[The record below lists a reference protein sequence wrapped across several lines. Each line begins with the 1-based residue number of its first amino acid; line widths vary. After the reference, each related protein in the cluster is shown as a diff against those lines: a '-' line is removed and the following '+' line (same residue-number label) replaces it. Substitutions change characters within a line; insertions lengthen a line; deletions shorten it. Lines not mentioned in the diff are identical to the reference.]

1 MLTELAR
8 RPNQAELIA
17 SVRQQ
22 VCAAGNGCCFGGD
35 VMKAAAAAASVVS
48 KVRRTRVEL
57 AAERGAPI
65 CRSVDVTASREAAC
79 D

>member
-1 MLTELAR
+1 VLTELAR

-35 VMKAAAAAASVVS
+35 VMKAAVAAASVVS
-48 KVRRTRVEL
+48 KVRGT
-57 AAERGAPI
+57 
-65 CRSVDVTASREAAC
+65 
-79 D
+79 